1 MAEDVEEIVIDSDEE
16 STAKWQ
22 SESSAKVQK
31 NEKNAKST
39 PNNGHKKAASTSKN
53 SWDFLMKPSTSKT
66 QNTSYKIQSKSSK
79 ASSSVSDPP
88 NEPDDKPDS
97 KAKSGVAPNGGV
109 KVMKIADLERERDK
123 VLKDVF
129 GHSKFKSSLQKK
141 ATNCI
146 LLRKSDVYVSLPTG
160 AGKSLCYQLPA
171 VIHMGVT
178 IVVSPLIAL
187 ITDQIAAL
195 RVPWVALTA
204 TANAKAQDDIIAQL
218 KLKHKHLAEFI
229 LRCLKVPKEK
239 PGEMMKSEKAARTQR
254 ERGNL
259 FLFLLKMRDD
269 VQNQWMK
276 NEVPVIAATIAFG
289 MGIDKPDVRFVV
301 HWTCP
306 QNLAAYYQ
314 ESGRAGRD
322 GQRSYCRIY
331 YSQPDKE
338 FLHFLV
344 RRDLALLKG
353 KKISEASKKL
363 QATAMQHG
371 LEKMVEYA
379 EMAHCRHVCFA
390 KYFGENDLPPCR
402 QHCDFCKDPNGTMKR
417 ASQFQAACSSTKIA
431 KASRANTDDGEL
443 YGGGKRFREEDDSYC
458 NGTDARERMEREEAV
473 RLREVVAGEFAK
485 RRKLEARQPEFNDVY
500 IPSTEYPIKEPKAKL
515 IPNLQPQRREAV
527 VRLISLALDENWL
540 LYERP
545 CTTIEAGTALEWS
558 IYRNTKSTT
567 VYQHKTAAKIAEIK
581 KLSKEGSQFEYVPET
596 SESAS
601 FVSAV
606 SMINS

>member
-195 RVPWVALTA
+195 RVSSICV
-204 TANAKAQDDIIAQL
+204 
-218 KLKHKHLAEFI
+218 
-229 LRCLKVPKEK
+229 
-239 PGEMMKSEKAARTQR
+239 
-254 ERGNL
+254 
-259 FLFLLKMRDD
+259 
-269 VQNQWMK
+269 
-276 NEVPVIAATIAFG
+276 FG
-289 MGIDKPDVRFVV
+289 
-301 HWTCP
+301 H
-306 QNLAAYYQ
+306 
-314 ESGRAGRD
+314 
-322 GQRSYCRIY
+322 
-331 YSQPDKE
+331 
-338 FLHFLV
+338 
-344 RRDLALLKG
+344 
-353 KKISEASKKL
+353 
-363 QATAMQHG
+363 
-371 LEKMVEYA
+371 
-379 EMAHCRHVCFA
+379 
-390 KYFGENDLPPCR
+390 
-402 QHCDFCKDPNGTMKR
+402 
-417 ASQFQAACSSTKIA
+417 SS
-431 KASRANTDDGEL
+431 
-443 YGGGKRFREEDDSYC
+443 
-458 NGTDARERMEREEAV
+458 
-473 RLREVVAGEFAK
+473 
-485 RRKLEARQPEFNDVY
+485 
-500 IPSTEYPIKEPKAKL
+500 
-515 IPNLQPQRREAV
+515 
-527 VRLISLALDENWL
+527 
-540 LYERP
+540 
-545 CTTIEAGTALEWS
+545 
-558 IYRNTKSTT
+558 
-567 VYQHKTAAKIAEIK
+567 
-581 KLSKEGSQFEYVPET
+581 
-596 SESAS
+596 S
-601 FVSAV
+601 F
-606 SMINS
+606 

>member
-1 MAEDVEEIVIDSDEE
+1 LFR
-16 STAKWQ
+16 
-22 SESSAKVQK
+22 
-31 NEKNAKST
+31 
-39 PNNGHKKAASTSKN
+39 PNVD
-53 SWDFLMKPSTSKT
+53 W
-66 QNTSYKIQSKSSK
+66 
-79 ASSSVSDPP
+79 
-88 NEPDDKPDS
+88 
-97 KAKSGVAPNGGV
+97 
-109 KVMKIADLERERDK
+109 
-123 VLKDVF
+123 
-129 GHSKFKSSLQKK
+129 
-141 ATNCI
+141 
-146 LLRKSDVYVSLPTG
+146 
-160 AGKSLCYQLPA
+160 
-171 VIHMGVT
+171 
-178 IVVSPLIAL
+178 
-187 ITDQIAAL
+187 
-195 RVPWVALTA
+195 
-204 TANAKAQDDIIAQL
+204 
-218 KLKHKHLAEFI
+218 
-229 LRCLKVPKEK
+229 
-239 PGEMMKSEKAARTQR
+239 
-254 ERGNL
+254 L
-259 FLFLLKMRDD
+259 F
-269 VQNQWMK
+269 
-276 NEVPVIAATIAFG
+276 
-289 MGIDKPDVRFVV
+289 RFVV

-344 RRDLALLKG
+344 RRDLAMLKG

-431 KASRANTDDGEL
+431 KASRAGANDGEL
-443 YGGGKRFREEDDSYC
+443 YGGGKRFREEDDFYC
-458 NGTDARERMEREEAV
+458 DSADARERMEREEAA
-473 RLREVVAGEFAK
+473 RLREVVASEFAK
-485 RRKLEARQPEFNDVY
+485 RRK
-500 IPSTEYPIKEPKAKL
+500 
-515 IPNLQPQRREAV
+515 RREAV

-540 LYERP
+540 LFERP
-545 CTTIEAGTALEWS
+545 CTAIEAGTALEWS

-581 KLSKEGSQFEYVPET
+581 KLSKEGSQFEFVPET